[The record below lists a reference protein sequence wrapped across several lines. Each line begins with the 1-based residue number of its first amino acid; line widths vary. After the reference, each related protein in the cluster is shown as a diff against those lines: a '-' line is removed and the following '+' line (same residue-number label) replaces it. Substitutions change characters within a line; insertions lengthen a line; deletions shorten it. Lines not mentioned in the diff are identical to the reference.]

1 MMLKNVKMPIVAGGG
16 TNSSS
21 LKSALR
27 RGFTIMELV
36 IVIAVIAVLAAVL
49 IPTFANLTERANESA
64 DTQTVKNLNTILSS
78 EEVLGNKAENMT
90 EAIEIASSGGYNV
103 TALTPTSD
111 GNDILWNQDTNRFVL
126 ADSETGELVYA
137 DEQVDNPEISVTG
150 SNYTYWKIVDSDTD
164 VEDGKYSYY
173 LSDSFA
179 DNDITVTTG
188 IDVGEN
194 TDINITYQTTASQS
208 VIFNT
213 NGGTLT
219 IDAANS
225 DVKHYGTAEATN
237 ITAVKGKSY
246 ELYGTVD
253 SVSITQGRVYVAE
266 SGYAAL
272 VEVSENAATVIV
284 DATSSE
290 NIGDIV
296 NNASSGSV
304 TVADEVKDNVLNS
317 SVIEASKDFAGGYG
331 TEANPFQ
338 ISTEEQLAKV
348 ADYEG
353 KYFVQIAD
361 IIITKNAVNMISLNG
376 VYDGGDFNITVS
388 DSVTLD
394 VLSLF
399 VASGSTEIRDINLVS
414 STETMLSAVTLDT
427 EKAQNITVK
436 DVDISSNGLIS
447 LNTSN
452 AGFIINSHV
461 YSNYD
466 LSILIEDCNISASVS
481 NTATCTGVF
490 IGGSIYW
497 ALDTSTKQPTRNHT
511 LTIRNCS
518 YEGTI
523 YGAEQ
528 AGLIFGNQSGSTFY
542 VGKYWTVD
550 EALDYIT
557 AHCTIENVVNNGNIY
572 GGKGATIFGGS
583 TQEIITALHEAYI
596 SKLQGNG
603 SFAVMSNA
611 LEGLDLDIYY
621 NADSQRFV
629 VVGTNSET
637 YTYRLGVSMS
647 ICIDDNEA
655 MNGRQIY
662 FDLETSNSET
672 GTRLKVAGI
681 YSASYESYLGLD
693 GSDVINLGEYLLE
706 DSININFYIKDGA
719 LYLTVDSDANSE
731 YPYPVN
737 STVNLTVYAIGAD
750 GVQAGQAKVDA
761 EKVEVELPTE

>member
-16 TNSSS
+16 SGNRHS
-21 LKSALR
+21 LKSALK

-49 IPTFANLTERANESA
+49 IPTFANLTQRANESA

-150 SNYTYWKIVDSDTD
+150 SNYTYWKIADSDTD

-331 TEANPFQ
+331 TEANPFMVANLEQ
-338 ISTEEQLAKV
+338 WTKLSSLTGEVFVKLAGNIEAYNEQNSSISRLHIQPGTDMNL
-348 ADYEG
+348 DLSGYEIKAANNTTISITG
-353 KYFVQIAD
+353 EFTLEDSVGTGRIYSATPYRTTKLRGG
-361 IIITKNAVNMISLNG
+361 IIQVSGSGVFNLNSGLIYAVFDDAVNDGQFGIVLLNSATFNMYG
-376 VYDGGDFNITVS
+376 GKVEVGWYAVSGNGNNTGDTTTVNIYDG
-388 DSVTLD
+388 
-394 VLSLF
+394 
-399 VASGSTEIRDINLVS
+399 ELVS
-414 STETMLSAVTLDT
+414 SVDFAIYNPQGTDYA
-427 EKAQNITVK
+427 ATV
-436 DVDISSNGLIS
+436 
-447 LNTSN
+447 
-452 AGFIINSHV
+452 
-461 YSNYD
+461 
-466 LSILIEDCNISASVS
+466 
-481 NTATCTGVF
+481 
-490 IGGSIYW
+490 
-497 ALDTSTKQPTRNHT
+497 
-511 LTIRNCS
+511 
-518 YEGTI
+518 
-523 YGAEQ
+523 
-528 AGLIFGNQSGSTFY
+528 
-542 VGKYWTVD
+542 
-550 EALDYIT
+550 
-557 AHCTIENVVNNGNIY
+557 NIY
-572 GGKGATIFGGS
+572 GGYVDGAAGAVSMNRGTLNISGGQLSSRGSGNTGNWGDGTGGDGNAILSLTAKYGNVKVSITGGEFDINGDASFFGFSSTIKNNIDVSMIKSVYDIIDEAEQATLDATINGNEVTF
-583 TQEIITALHEAYI
+583 
-596 SKLQGNG
+596 SK
-603 SFAVMSNA
+603 
-611 LEGLDLDIYY
+611 
-621 NADSQRFV
+621 
-629 VVGTNSET
+629 T
-637 YTYRLGVSMS
+637 VS
-647 ICIDDNEA
+647 
-655 MNGRQIY
+655 
-662 FDLETSNSET
+662 
-672 GTRLKVAGI
+672 
-681 YSASYESYLGLD
+681 
-693 GSDVINLGEYLLE
+693 
-706 DSININFYIKDGA
+706 
-719 LYLTVDSDANSE
+719 
-731 YPYPVN
+731 
-737 STVNLTVYAIGAD
+737 
-750 GVQAGQAKVDA
+750 
-761 EKVEVELPTE
+761 

>member
-16 TNSSS
+16 TSNRHSIR
-21 LKSALR
+21 SALK

-49 IPTFANLTERANESA
+49 IPTFANLTQRANESA

-150 SNYTYWKIVDSDTD
+150 SNYTYWKIADSDTD

-173 LSDSFA
+173 LSDSFV

-213 NGGTLT
+213 NGGTLA

-338 ISTEEQLAKV
+338 ISTEE
-348 ADYEG
+348 E
-353 KYFVQIAD
+353 
-361 IIITKNAVNMISLNG
+361 
-376 VYDGGDFNITVS
+376 
-388 DSVTLD
+388 
-394 VLSLF
+394 
-399 VASGSTEIRDINLVS
+399 
-414 STETMLSAVTLDT
+414 
-427 EKAQNITVK
+427 
-436 DVDISSNGLIS
+436 
-447 LNTSN
+447 
-452 AGFIINSHV
+452 
-461 YSNYD
+461 
-466 LSILIEDCNISASVS
+466 
-481 NTATCTGVF
+481 
-490 IGGSIYW
+490 
-497 ALDTSTKQPTRNHT
+497 
-511 LTIRNCS
+511 
-518 YEGTI
+518 
-523 YGAEQ
+523 
-528 AGLIFGNQSGSTFY
+528 
-542 VGKYWTVD
+542 
-550 EALDYIT
+550 
-557 AHCTIENVVNNGNIY
+557 
-572 GGKGATIFGGS
+572 
-583 TQEIITALHEAYI
+583 
-596 SKLQGNG
+596 
-603 SFAVMSNA
+603 
-611 LEGLDLDIYY
+611 
-621 NADSQRFV
+621 
-629 VVGTNSET
+629 
-637 YTYRLGVSMS
+637 LG
-647 ICIDDNEA
+647 
-655 MNGRQIY
+655 
-662 FDLETSNSET
+662 
-672 GTRLKVAGI
+672 
-681 YSASYESYLGLD
+681 
-693 GSDVINLGEYLLE
+693 
-706 DSININFYIKDGA
+706 
-719 LYLTVDSDANSE
+719 
-731 YPYPVN
+731 
-737 STVNLTVYAIGAD
+737 
-750 GVQAGQAKVDA
+750 
-761 EKVEVELPTE
+761 